1 MENDPSSLA
10 TWHSVNIGYLEKL
23 TQMVSKGLKPIEHKS
38 IVALITQDVHCRDI
52 IDILANEG
60 VQAITEF

>member
-1 MENDPSSLA
+1 
-10 TWHSVNIGYLEKL
+10 
-23 TQMVSKGLKPIEHKS
+23 MVSKGLKPIQHKS

-60 VQAITEF
+60 V